1 MLPQFKRK
9 HKGVVLLLEVVVGLG
24 VFVAAIL
31 FVFGIFASS
40 QKATVSSKNLA
51 IASDLAREAMETEL
65 ARGYDDLPPG
75 TSAPVNLPVETEVD
89 GVKTTTTFTTEVTI
103 TEVPPGSKKGID
115 DFVRKHI
122 QVTISWPEVTGY
134 QRKTVL
140 ETIVVP

>member
-1 MLPQFKRK
+1 M
-9 HKGVVLLLEVVVGLG
+9 GLG

-51 IASDLAREAMETEL
+51 IASDLGREAMETEL
-65 ARGYDDLPPG
+65 ARGYDDLA
-75 TSAPVNLPVETEVD
+75 TSAPVNLPIETEVD
-89 GVKTTTTFTTEVTI
+89 GVKTTTTFTTEVKV
-103 TEVPPGSKKGID
+103 TEIPPGKNKGVD
-115 DFVRKHI
+115 DFVRKHLQI
-122 QVTISWPEVTGY
+122 QISWPEVTGF

>member
-1 MLPQFKRK
+1 MLSRFKNK
-9 HKGVVLLLEVVVGLG
+9 HTGIVLLLEVVVGLG

-65 ARGYDDLPPG
+65 ARGYDDLT
-75 TSAPVNLPVETEVD
+75 TSAPVNVPIETEVD
-89 GVKTTTTFTTEVTI
+89 GVKTTTTFTTEVTV
-103 TEVPPGSKKGID
+103 TEVPPGKNKGVD

-122 QVTISWPEVTGY
+122 RVQISWPEVTGF

>member
-1 MLPQFKRK
+1 MLSRLKCKNR
-9 HKGVVLLLEVVVGLG
+9 GVVLLLEVVVGLG

-51 IASDLAREAMETEL
+51 IASDLGREAMETEL
-65 ARGYDDLPPG
+65 ARGYDDLA
-75 TSAPVNLPVETEVD
+75 TSAPVNLPIETEVD
-89 GVKTTTTFTTEVTI
+89 GVKTTTTFTTEVKV
-103 TEVPPGSKKGID
+103 TEIPPGKNKGVD
-115 DFVRKHI
+115 DFVRKHLQI
-122 QVTISWPEVTGY
+122 QISWPEVTGF